1 MQSERPMLKI
11 GLTGGIGSGKTTVA
25 DRFKDYGIPVIDA
38 DRVAHALVAP
48 GQPALVKIAETF
60 GSDLLDADGS
70 LNRPKMRELIF
81 NSSALRDKLEA
92 ILHPRI
98 FEEIDRQL
106 KGVEAPYVIISIPLL
121 LETGAQ
127 SFVDRI
133 LVVDCPVELQYERVA
148 ARDKLNREQ
157 IARILESQVS
167 REMRVNAAD
176 EIIVNDSNLTS
187 LAGQVKKIHAFYLT
201 LSLSGF

>member
-1 MQSERPMLKI
+1 MLKI

-38 DRVAHALVAP
+38 DRIAHALVAP
-48 GQPALVKIAETF
+48 GQPALAKIAETF

-70 LNRPKMRELIF
+70 LNRQKMRELIF
-81 NSSALRDKLEA
+81 KSPALRNKIEA

-133 LVVDCPVELQYERVA
+133 LVVDCPVELQYERVQ

-157 IARILESQVS
+157 IVRILESQVS

-176 EIIVNDSNLTS
+176 EIIVNDSNLAS

>member
-1 MQSERPMLKI
+1 MLKI